1 MGTST
6 ALRQCRLLPLVILI
20 LCSASLGVTGGKA
33 LTSAEEAEVHGGNLS
48 SQQKLD
54 KADKYSPGGSSDKYA
69 ASYPASA
76 FSYYSTYGYP
86 GVPSNPFA
94 NVAGGG
100 SSESSKTTHYNHFLA
115 ADPVYERHGK
125 DFSTRTSNTMPMAM
139 AASSN
144 FATYGT
150 PSHTQSKEVTGPEFG
165 GLASASQGWS
175 SSGSQSFGGKAS
187 GGWSSSGGSSS
198 GWGGGG
204 GGQGG
209 GGGGWGSGGGGQGGG
224 GWGGG
229 GGGKGGGG
237 GGWGGGGGG
246 GGGWGGGGGGGGWG
260 GGGGGGWMKAQTDK
274 MESGMGLISMILLLI
289 LLQSVI
295 SALLSAFTTTT
306 TTTTTM
312 AGGMGRKK
320 RDVTNYHEPQP
331 QETAAQK
338 TNRITLM
345 VLPSL
350 NVIAHARDGT
360 VPLECTHRE
369 VCVANSIFV
378 KELGHHGRTVG
389 SVMRTVG
396 SVMSSAI
403 TRWLKEVANSKGID
417 KHLARASMTG
427 RNGHDCTV
435 VYPLCKALGKN
446 TTLPMLLPPD
456 RYEEFTGKKP
466 GRPRNPRPSKP
477 L

>member
-33 LTSAEEAEVHGGNLS
+33 LTSAEEAEVHG
-48 SQQKLD
+48 
-54 KADKYSPGGSSDKYA
+54 
-69 ASYPASA
+69 
-76 FSYYSTYGYP
+76 
-86 GVPSNPFA
+86 
-94 NVAGGG
+94 
-100 SSESSKTTHYNHFLA
+100 

-389 SVMRTVG
+389 SVM
-396 SVMSSAI
+396 SSAI